1 MASKTMPGS
10 PFAAGLATNVATR
23 TKSVQIAT
31 FIPADVGFELLNVMM
46 VRVLR
51 TSGRLRGMRASR
63 QGWAGNWTRN
73 SGTRGAI
80 ECEFD

>member
-1 MASKTMPGS
+1 
-10 PFAAGLATNVATR
+10 LATNVAPCP
-23 TKSVQIAT
+23 KSVQVAT
-31 FIPADVGFELLNVMM
+31 FIPVGVEFELLNVMM

-63 QGWAGNWTRN
+63 PGWGGQLDAEVEDE
-73 SGTRGAI
+73 GAI